1 MILIENPIKLL
12 QYNIIHGTSI
22 SLKYTERMS
31 RISVSIINAFI
42 ASLCYNLPFYDVL
55 RSRVLN
61 TSYAI
66 MIKKLRIQ
74 HHFQLVNFNY

>member
-1 MILIENPIKLL
+1 MTLL

-22 SLKYTERMS
+22 SLIKYTERMS
-31 RISVSIINAFI
+31 RISESIINAFI
-42 ASLCYNLPFYDVL
+42 ASLCYNMPFYDVL
-55 RSRVLN
+55 RSRVFN

-74 HHFQLVNFNY
+74 YHFQLVNFNS